1 MTLFPADTVKQ
12 LLPFEGEALYHGP
25 VLAHAAADAAFAS
38 LMQTIDWQHDEAMIF
53 GRHIVTKRKVAWY
66 GDCAFGYAYSG
77 INRLALPW
85 TDELL
90 ALKATVEELCGAA
103 FNSCLLNLYH
113 TGEEG
118 MGWHSDDEKTMGE
131 QPVIASL
138 SLGAERKFSFRHKQ
152 TKETVSL
159 VLEHGSLLVM
169 QGETQTHWHHALP
182 KTIKVKHPRI
192 NLTFRQ
198 FMPKY

>member
-1 MTLFPADTVKQ
+1 MRLFSDNTVKQ
-12 LLPFEGEALYHGP
+12 LLPFDGESLYHGP
-25 VLAHAAADAAFAS
+25 VLAHAAADVAFAS
-38 LMQTIDWQHDEAMIF
+38 LLQTIDWQPDEVIIF

-66 GDCAFGYAYSG
+66 GDRDFGYAYSG
-77 INRLALPW
+77 LNRQALPW
-85 TDELL
+85 TQELL
-90 ALKATVEELCGAA
+90 ALKAMVEGQCGAT

-159 VLEHGSLLVM
+159 LLEHGSLLVM
-169 QGETQTHWHHALP
+169 QGETQKHWHHALP
-182 KTIKVKHPRI
+182 KTTKVKHPRI

-198 FMPKY
+198 FVG